1 MRAEHF
7 NVLWLS
13 EHFVNYRRLL
23 SFSTLDSKWFWLI
36 VGFILPSL
44 TVTKSWKYWN
54 PVAAFQCQGL
64 IPWQPHV
71 ISYHYWDC
79 QDNLESV
86 TGCQKK
92 WCNCCNN
99 YRNLVRPPINPKFHC
114 RSCIPSV
121 FDSSNCLS
129 VTFWCLS
136 RGRDRLVAWCLG

>member
-44 TVTKSWKYWN
+44 TVTKSRKHWN

-79 QDNLESV
+79 QDNLGSV

-92 WCNCCNN
+92 WCNYCNKTIN
-99 YRNLVRPPINPKFHC
+99 FRKKILWNWQISSFFILFLKKMRIYYIKLCSFFMRNLI
-114 RSCIPSV
+114 
-121 FDSSNCLS
+121 
-129 VTFWCLS
+129 
-136 RGRDRLVAWCLG
+136 VA